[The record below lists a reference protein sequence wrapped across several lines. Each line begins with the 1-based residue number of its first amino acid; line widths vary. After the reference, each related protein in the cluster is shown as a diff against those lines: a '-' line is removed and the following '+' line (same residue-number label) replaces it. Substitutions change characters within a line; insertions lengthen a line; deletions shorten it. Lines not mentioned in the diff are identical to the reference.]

1 MYIDN
6 YTDNEIVNAILNRN
20 APVTV
25 EFLYRKCYPLFK
37 ALYDNYET
45 DCGEVKEFIHE
56 IYVFLLTPGKESKI
70 CPLMTYRSEG
80 SLYSWLKLVGRTYCY
95 AKFRKKEKIQ
105 VELIDISDIFVTSQ
119 PSVDFD
125 MSVINKMDIEKLLLL
140 MPNKR
145 YRRLIELKYIKSF
158 SHEETAQVL
167 GLTMANYYN
176 KHKLAKEQFIKI
188 KNLENEYR

>member
-20 APVTV
+20 TPVTV

-80 SLYSWLKLVGRTYCY
+80 SLYSWMKLVGRTYCY
-95 AKFRKKEKIQ
+95 TKFRKKEKIQ
-105 VELIDISDIFVTSQ
+105 VELIDISDIFASSQ

-125 MSVINKMDIEKLLLL
+125 MSMINKMDIEKLLLL

-158 SHEETAQVL
+158 SHEETAKVL